1 MTRFLLKSL
10 ILCVYIQ
17 KDMAIVTGYA
27 IGRSALLNNLGK
39 CLTFNK
45 HHDIFITSI
54 KEALSK
60 INFRNVQI

>member
-1 MTRFLLKSL
+1 
-10 ILCVYIQ
+10 
-17 KDMAIVTGYA
+17 MAIVTGYA

-45 HHDIFITSI
+45 HHDIFVTSI